1 MRFSILLEN
10 ISFSLRFLIDKLSMK
25 ITKMLSLIFNS
36 FMLKNLDKI
45 KGGDQLTGLHRSN

>member
-10 ISFSLRFLIDKLSMK
+10 ISFSLRFLIYKLSMK

-36 FMLKNLDKI
+36 FMMKNLDKV
-45 KGGDQLTGLHRSN
+45 KGGDRLAGLHRSN